1 MPDHG
6 GVREGERD
14 GQKVPVPKE
23 AGAGFEIGLQDL
35 KYGLEAELNA
45 RIVNKRRRRF

>member
-1 MPDHG
+1 MVFEKGKGIDF
-6 GVREGERD
+6 V
-14 GQKVPVPKE
+14 VPVPKE
-23 AGAGFEIGLQDL
+23 AETGFEIGLQDL